1 MGERYIP
8 DIAKRGKLLE
18 KSNPQP
24 EVRKNAENAED
35 WMFVDEAKYLYRMA
49 TIYKDRLI
57 DPILRTDRGRLPDP
71 VISFNNRRNY
81 RVLASYSMV
90 RNPQGLLDEITFN
103 TQQYNYVDENE
114 DRVYWIFGRWA
125 QLETLLHEQVHL
137 WQQNFGDHPV
147 QIGKPYH
154 NKEFVSKCNSLG
166 LYPKLGPG
174 YHIKMADG
182 LFENLMSELGIE
194 KPDPLL
200 IPEKAR
206 RSDWFKELLGDDDK
220 RKKGTSTLKK
230 WVCPNCDLKVR
241 IGIKSDPELIHKPCG
256 EVLIKDDGLTHTIYN
271 NSGWTSS
278 EKENQHNCTDL

>member
-49 TIYKDRLI
+49 TIYKDRLV

-194 KPDPLL
+194 KPDHFVGLHSEEIKL
-200 IPEKAR
+200 IVMM
-206 RSDWFKELLGDDDK
+206 
-220 RKKGTSTLKK
+220 T
-230 WVCPNCDLKVR
+230 
-241 IGIKSDPELIHKPCG
+241 
-256 EVLIKDDGLTHTIYN
+256 
-271 NSGWTSS
+271 
-278 EKENQHNCTDL
+278 

>member
-49 TIYKDRLI
+49 TTYKDRLI

-103 TQQYNYVDENE
+103 NQQYNYV
-114 DRVYWIFGRWA
+114 FG
-125 QLETLLHEQVHL
+125 LV
-137 WQQNFGDHPV
+137 
-147 QIGKPYH
+147 
-154 NKEFVSKCNSLG
+154 
-166 LYPKLGPG
+166 
-174 YHIKMADG
+174 
-182 LFENLMSELGIE
+182 GIE
-194 KPDPLL
+194 SSPPT
-200 IPEKAR
+200 I
-206 RSDWFKELLGDDDK
+206 
-220 RKKGTSTLKK
+220 
-230 WVCPNCDLKVR
+230 
-241 IGIKSDPELIHKPCG
+241 
-256 EVLIKDDGLTHTIYN
+256 LTACLQ
-271 NSGWTSS
+271 
-278 EKENQHNCTDL
+278 NQG

>member
-90 RNPQGLLDEITFN
+90 RNPQGWTK
-103 TQQYNYVDENE
+103 
-114 DRVYWIFGRWA
+114 A
-125 QLETLLHEQVHL
+125 
-137 WQQNFGDHPV
+137 
-147 QIGKPYH
+147 
-154 NKEFVSKCNSLG
+154 FV
-166 LYPKLGPG
+166 
-174 YHIKMADG
+174 
-182 LFENLMSELGIE
+182 
-194 KPDPLL
+194 
-200 IPEKAR
+200 
-206 RSDWFKELLGDDDK
+206 
-220 RKKGTSTLKK
+220 
-230 WVCPNCDLKVR
+230 
-241 IGIKSDPELIHKPCG
+241 
-256 EVLIKDDGLTHTIYN
+256 
-271 NSGWTSS
+271 
-278 EKENQHNCTDL
+278 